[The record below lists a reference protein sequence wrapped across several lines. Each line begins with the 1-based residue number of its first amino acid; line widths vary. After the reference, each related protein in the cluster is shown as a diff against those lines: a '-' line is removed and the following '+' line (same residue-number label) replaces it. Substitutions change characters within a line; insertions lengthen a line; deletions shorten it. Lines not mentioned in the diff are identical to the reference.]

1 MKKRWKLSAKWWHVS
16 PLKRCLEDSLQWPLL
31 IFKHSKCANRCIIFH
46 HTRKRLHFY
55 FRGAGADELLEKKLA
70 LCHLSE
76 ADVDG
81 NPESGREG
89 DYCMDYVT
97 VLCFVLMLSHIWFSP
112 SFSVCGMFQARLL
125 EWVAIC
131 SSRGSSQPRDPT
143 HISCISCIGKRILYQ
158 CTPCCTSLHS
168 CQWCKRV
175 SLFSSL
181 SSIYCF

>member
-1 MKKRWKLSAKWWHVS
+1 MCKSLHYFSSHQKAFAFLFSWGRGRWTPGKEAGTV
-16 PLKRCLEDSLQWPLL
+16 PSLRSWCGWESRIWAGRWLL
-31 IFKHSKCANRCIIFH
+31 
-46 HTRKRLHFY
+46 Y
-55 FRGAGADELLEKKLA
+55 G
-70 LCHLSE
+70 LCYCFTLCPHAQSHLILWDPTDCS
-76 ADVDG
+76 
-81 NPESGREG
+81 
-89 DYCMDYVT
+89 
-97 VLCFVLMLSHIWFSP
+97 SP
-112 SFSVCGMFQARLL
+112 SFSICGMFQARLL